1 MPARARDTDVHVPRD
16 RTCTARDV
24 GAGNVRRASTSTC
37 LASRAVPTNPEA
49 HQVCTVRARAAYLF
63 AIYAAVA
70 YQSSHTWALRIGPPM
85 QGGVI

>member
-1 MPARARDTDVHVPRD
+1 MIKSAILPI
-16 RTCTARDV
+16 
-24 GAGNVRRASTSTC
+24 
-37 LASRAVPTNPEA
+37 A
-49 HQVCTVRARAAYLF
+49 HGYSALFFSWVCTVRARAAYLF